1 MIIKKN
7 EVRKFV
13 ARGSSSIPKIKNI
26 IVANIRFN
34 TYKKVKW
41 YDIEIISIWL
51 NEMRGKFFVFLLA
64 FKNLFQNYQAF
75 MFALNKGLKMNRNGI
90 ISSIEKIEVNH
101 RLGFERPKFIRTNK
115 MDTF

>member
-64 FKNLFQNYQAF
+64 FKNLFSKLSSFYVC
-75 MFALNKGLKMNRNGI
+75 LK
-90 ISSIEKIEVNH
+90 
-101 RLGFERPKFIRTNK
+101 
-115 MDTF
+115 